1 MLTLQ
6 QAVKERI
13 ALATIENETA
23 EAEKAKR
30 ELEQEIRTCHVNL
43 LAAKWLE
50 EKSAV
55 VIHPFKL
62 EITTPDADQNNVER
76 RRYWIAY
83 RVNDTILLTCTAPA
97 FLVKEEGKF
106 GLAFKDP
113 STWHS
118 NPPDWRAIVMDKH
131 NHTFSDFVTAA
142 AWAMETYEELQA
154 KAKAKAKA
162 ETVVIP
168 PADPMPF

>member
-13 ALATIENETA
+13 EHAAIENETA

-43 LAAKWLE
+43 LAVKWLE

-62 EITTPDADQNNVER
+62 EITTPEADQNNVER

-83 RVNDTILLTCTAPA
+83 RISDAILLTCTAPA
-97 FLVKEEGKF
+97 FLKTNEEDKF
-106 GLAFKDP
+106 YLTFRDP
-113 STWHS
+113 SNWHD
-118 NPPDWRAIVMDKH
+118 NTPCWRAIVMEKR
-131 NHTFSDFVTAA
+131 NQTFSDFVTAA
-142 AWAMETYEELQA
+142 AWAMETYEEIQA
-154 KAKAKAKA
+154 KIKAKA
-162 ETVVIP
+162 ETIVIP

>member
-13 ALATIENETA
+13 ALATIENEQA

-43 LAAKWLE
+43 LAAEWLE

-62 EITTPDADQNNVER
+62 EITTPEADQNNVDR
-76 RRYWIAY
+76 RRYWIVY
-83 RVNDTILLTCTAPA
+83 RISDEIMLRLTVPA
-97 FLVKEEGKF
+97 FLKKNIEDEWTLSF
-106 GLAFKDP
+106 QDLTNWHNNAP
-113 STWHS
+113 S
-118 NPPDWRAIVMDKH
+118 WRAIVLDKY
-131 NHTFSDFVTAA
+131 NDTFSDFITAA
-142 AWAMETYEELQA
+142 TWAMETYEEHQA
-154 KAKAKAKA
+154 KVKAKA
-162 ETVVIP
+162 ETIVIP
-168 PADPMPF
+168 PAEPLPF